1 MKCYLVGLSNLY
13 WKSWESF
20 WIWLDDF
27 TGCVWKYSY
36 GSEYICLFTFIF
48 IIKHAENTYNSKHC
62 RYSYWGMSY
71 HSIHHDKYYC
81 FLFSIAES
89 KNFFLTLFLFFI
101 GNSQLQLDW
110 RSNYSNIGPFALFL
124 NVFFVSLVVNNS
136 LYYVFAYLVSDSD
149 HFVLDFDVSNRVF
162 KVLIILNI
170 ISFERY

>member
-1 MKCYLVGLSNLY
+1 MKCYLVGLSNIY

-36 GSEYICLFTFIF
+36 GSEYICIFTFIF

-62 RYSYWGMSY
+62 RYSYWGMSSNPFIMINIIVSY
-71 HSIHHDKYYC
+71 
-81 FLFSIAES
+81 FLLMNRKIFS
-89 KNFFLTLFLFFI
+89 LLYLYFFI

-149 HFVLDFDVSNRVF
+149 HFVLDFDVSHRVF
-162 KVLIILNI
+162 KVLIMLNI
-170 ISFERY
+170 ISFGR